1 MRVILL
7 FINESETKVTHKT
20 KSNRIDPIKTP
31 KCVIFPQPH
40 DPFMEVVPVNRLC
53 PLHKWPTRV

>member
-7 FINESETKVTHKT
+7 FINESETKVIDKT
-20 KSNRIDPIKTP
+20 KSNRIDSTKMT

-40 DPFMEVVPVNRLC
+40 DPFMEVMSVAQPVS
-53 PLHKWPTRV
+53 